1 MDAIHL
7 PSYEVMALDGIA
19 PGIKGVRLL
28 FVNVF
33 AVADDSGT
41 GWTLIDAGIP
51 LSAGKIK
58 HWAEGH
64 FGKGAKPQAIIL
76 THGHFDHV
84 GAVKHLV
91 DDWKV
96 PVYAHRAE
104 FPYLTGH
111 QKYPPPDPG
120 VGGGLMSV
128 MSPLFPRASA
138 DLRDQVFEL
147 PEDGSVPTL
156 AGWRYL
162 HTPGHT
168 AGHISLFRE
177 RDHTLIAGDAI
188 STTKPESFMA
198 TAKQTPELHG
208 PPAYYT
214 SDWDAARASVRALAE
229 LKPRTV
235 AAGHGSP
242 MCGDEVPDQ
251 IGRLAREFDHYALPH
266 TGKYAKAAAH
276 AE

>member
-7 PSYEVMALDGIA
+7 PSYEVMTMDDVA
-19 PGIKGVRLL
+19 PGVKGVRLL

-41 GWTLIDAGIP
+41 GWTLIDTGIP
-51 LSAGKIK
+51 LSAAKIK
-58 HWAEGH
+58 HWAENH
-64 FGKGAKPQAIIL
+64 FGKGTRPNAIIL

-91 DDWKV
+91 DEWKV
-96 PVYAHRAE
+96 PVYAHHAE
-104 FPYLTGH
+104 LPYLTGQ

-138 DLRDQVFEL
+138 DLNGHVQSL
-147 PEDGSVPTL
+147 PTDGSVPSMS
-156 AGWRYL
+156 GWRYL

-168 AGHISLFRE
+168 IGHISLFRD
-177 RDHTLIAGDAI
+177 RDRTLIAGDAI
-188 STTKPESFMA
+188 STTRPESFLA
-198 TAKQTPELHG
+198 VAKQVPELHG

-214 SDWDAARASVRALAE
+214 PDWDAARTSVRALAD
-229 LKPRTV
+229 LAPRTI
-235 AAGHGSP
+235 AAGHGMP
-242 MCGDEVPDQ
+242 MCGDEIPGQ
-251 IGRLAREFDHYALPH
+251 LGRLAREFDHYALPQ
-266 TGKYAKAAAH
+266 TGKYARAAH